1 MNTSRLPVWAQPV
14 DILDLLRL
22 SGPIAIS
29 RMSMMLMSV
38 TDAIVLGQNAPSELP
53 FILNAWL
60 PMGISLGFGMGI
72 LLGVQVLTSE
82 LMGVGEASQSG
93 RIFRRG
99 FWIALALGLGLGLTV
114 YFGAEPLFV
123 WLYET
128 VSPGRD
134 ISATMTSGEIARETA
149 SATRIMALGM
159 PGFMLSTVAGYYLE
173 ALRRPLVV
181 TVVSYIGV
189 MVNVV
194 IDLALVAGWW
204 GIPQMG
210 ADGVAWATIGSRT
223 AIMVVLLAAAVWL
236 TPALKP
242 SAPGPADEPTRQVR
256 VGIGT
261 AISNIAEWGG
271 FNFTFV
277 IATWISVVAG
287 TVYGYSVQI
296 MGLAFMFFLGIGTA
310 TSVRVAEA
318 FGANLVFARLTG
330 HGRSGAALGA
340 ARAGDWVED
349 AEAFLAVARAVGE
362 SVVVIGTSTG
372 ATVAAY
378 VLAEAEHAEDVA
390 ATVFISPNIEVAN
403 PAGPLLELAGARVWV
418 PWIAGAERSFEPIN
432 AGQAT
437 YWTTRY
443 PTVATVSMGTLLRE
457 TRARDYS
464 GVDIPA
470 LFMFADTD
478 QVISAPAARRFAQG
492 WGGETTLIPVA
503 VPEEG
508 GDPFHH
514 VIAGDILSPAL
525 TDRAVE
531 DITNWLRETLN

>member
-1 MNTSRLPVWAQPV
+1 VR
-14 DILDLLRL
+14 
-22 SGPIAIS
+22 
-29 RMSMMLMSV
+29 
-38 TDAIVLGQNAPSELP
+38 
-53 FILNAWL
+53 
-60 PMGISLGFGMGI
+60 SLGKWLGRIVI
-72 LLGVQVLTSE
+72 LL
-82 LMGVGEASQSG
+82 
-93 RIFRRG
+93 
-99 FWIALALGLGLGLTV
+99 
-114 YFGAEPLFV
+114 
-123 WLYET
+123 
-128 VSPGRD
+128 
-134 ISATMTSGEIARETA
+134 
-149 SATRIMALGM
+149 
-159 PGFMLSTVAGYYLE
+159 
-173 ALRRPLVV
+173 
-181 TVVSYIGV
+181 
-189 MVNVV
+189 
-194 IDLALVAGWW
+194 
-204 GIPQMG
+204 
-210 ADGVAWATIGSRT
+210 
-223 AIMVVLLAAAVWL
+223 AV
-236 TPALKP
+236 
-242 SAPGPADEPTRQVR
+242 
-256 VGIGT
+256 
-261 AISNIAEWGG
+261 
-271 FNFTFV
+271 
-277 IATWISVVAG
+277 VVAG
-287 TVYGYSVQI
+287 IYFGPGERIERVEAPVTFEDPAAFLAAREAAFDDLTEGVEARIVWAGEAGAGTETVVLYLHGFS
-296 MGLAFMFFLGIGTA
+296 A
-310 TSVRVAEA
+310 TSEEIRPVPDRVAEA